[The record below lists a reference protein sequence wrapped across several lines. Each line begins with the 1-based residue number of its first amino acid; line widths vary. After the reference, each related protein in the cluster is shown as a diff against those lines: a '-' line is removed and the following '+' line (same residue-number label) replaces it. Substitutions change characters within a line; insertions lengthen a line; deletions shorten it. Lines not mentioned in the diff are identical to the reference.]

1 MHSQD
6 LWLIPLGLA
15 VGTFGTLVGAGGGFV
30 LVPVLLLLYPEKDPE
45 TITAMSLLVVCAN
58 ATSGSIAY
66 ARQRRIDY
74 RSGGWFALATLPG
87 AIAGALAVGYIPRRE
102 FDALFAAVLLLIGGF
117 LFLRSDTTAIVPPV
131 TGRGVVHRV
140 VTDAHGNTFSYSF
153 QMWKGILIAS
163 GVGFVSSLLGIGGGI
178 IHVPVMATVLHF
190 PVHIA
195 AATSHFVLAFMSAEG
210 TAVHLATGTL
220 TFDRSLA
227 QAVLI
232 GAGAIPGAQL
242 GAVLSHRL
250 HGRIIIRALAGALM
264 LVGVRLGLKSI
275 TG

>member
-1 MHSQD
+1 M
-6 LWLIPLGLA
+6 GLA

-30 LVPVLLLLYPEKDPE
+30 LVPILLLLYPDKDPE

-87 AIAGALAVGYIPRRE
+87 AIAGAILVGYIPRRE
-102 FDALFAAVLLLIGGF
+102 FDALFAALLIVIGGF
-117 LFLRSDTTAIVPPV
+117 LMFRRESNAIVAPV
-131 TGRGVVHRV
+131 TGRGVVHRM

-153 QMWKGILIAS
+153 EMWKGMLIAG
-163 GVGFVSSLLGIGGGI
+163 GVGFISSLLGIGGGI

-227 QAVLI
+227 QALFIAV
-232 GAGAIPGAQL
+232 GAIPGAQL
-242 GAVLSHRL
+242 GALLSRRL
-250 HGRIIIRALAGALM
+250 HGGIIIRALAGALIV
-264 LVGVRLGLKSI
+264 VGIRLALSAVRG
-275 TG
+275 